1 MVTFLY
7 DGDDDNEDIF
17 LGRVDT
23 EAEADTIRFCF
34 YMLMIF

>member
-7 DGDDDNEDIF
+7 DDDDDNEDIF
-17 LGRVDT
+17 SGRIGT
-23 EAEADTIRFCF
+23 EAEPDTTRFCF